1 MNKSKRWEPLALLW
15 LALSTACFTAA
26 WLAFSE
32 SHYIL
37 GANDI
42 ALGFVFLVLGVAE

>member
-1 MNKSKRWEPLALLW
+1 MNKPKRWLW
-15 LALSTACFTAA
+15 LALSAACFIAA

-32 SHYIL
+32 SHYIM
-37 GANDI
+37 GAVDI